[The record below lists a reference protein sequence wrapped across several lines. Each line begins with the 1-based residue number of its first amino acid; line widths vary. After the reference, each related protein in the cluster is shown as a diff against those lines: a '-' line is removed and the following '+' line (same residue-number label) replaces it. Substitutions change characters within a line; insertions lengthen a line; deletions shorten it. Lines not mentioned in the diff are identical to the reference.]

1 MRSANRRQET
11 THITLSTKGVLFLEV
26 INEITPDPSLF
37 PVFLSSTSTSTFSE
51 STLLP
56 AMTVFLLARPLW
68 GLLLQSAGGKK
79 SSDIKYNGGRK
90 SRKSYRAGMNSFPF
104 DLVPFSFNLLLSA
117 SSWPESSLCVSA
129 LRRRV
134 GVCST
139 LTPCVWAK
147 HMFCSAGSPVNP
159 PHPRVRTCVS
169 VNRGV
174 LKLPSLR

>member
-1 MRSANRRQET
+1 MGWDGRSASKHQET
-11 THITLSTKGVLFLEV
+11 VHITLNTKGVLFLGV

-37 PVFLSSTSTSTFSE
+37 PVCLSSTSSSSTFSE

-117 SSWPESSLCVSA
+117 SS
-129 LRRRV
+129 
-134 GVCST
+134 
-139 LTPCVWAK
+139 
-147 HMFCSAGSPVNP
+147 
-159 PHPRVRTCVS
+159 
-169 VNRGV
+169 
-174 LKLPSLR
+174 